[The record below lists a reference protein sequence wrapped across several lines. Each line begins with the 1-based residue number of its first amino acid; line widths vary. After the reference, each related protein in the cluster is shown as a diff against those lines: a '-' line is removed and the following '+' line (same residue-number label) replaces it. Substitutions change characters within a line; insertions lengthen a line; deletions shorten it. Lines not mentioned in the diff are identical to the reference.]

1 LIDLI
6 EKFHLDLIVREKK
19 KAGRPEKSM
28 EDCEKVLREKEETKQ
43 ELCQYKGKSDADKNK
58 FWKQVNRSSA
68 QKNRNGNK

>member
-1 LIDLI
+1 M
-6 EKFHLDLIVREKK
+6 REKK